1 MSIRYRRNPN
11 IEGSPMLEETIL
23 LNPSSK
29 QFCVLNETS
38 TLLWNSLSTPS
49 TVEELAAEVCGSF
62 DGVDL
67 ATATADVERVL
78 EEFQRLDLIAESS

>member
-1 MSIRYRRNPN
+1 
-11 IEGSPMLEETIL
+11 MLEETIL
-23 LNPSSK
+23 LNLSSK

-38 TLLWNSLSTPS
+38 TLLWNSLSAPS
-49 TVEELAAEVCGSF
+49 TVEELATAVCESF

-67 ATATADVERVL
+67 ATATADVRRVL

>member
-1 MSIRYRRNPN
+1 
-11 IEGSPMLEETIL
+11 MLEETIL

-38 TLLWNSLSTPS
+38 TLLWNCLSSPS
-49 TVEELAAEVCGSF
+49 TVEELAAAVCESF
-62 DGVDL
+62 DEVDL

-78 EEFQRLDLIAESS
+78 EEFRQLDLVAESS

>member
-1 MSIRYRRNPN
+1 MSIRYRRNPD

-23 LNPSSK
+23 LNPANK

-38 TLLWNSLSTPS
+38 TLLWNRLAEPCS
-49 TVEELAAEVCGSF
+49 VDDLAAEVCESF

-67 ATATADVERVL
+67 ETATADVRRVL
-78 EEFQRLDLIAESS
+78 EEFERLELITETA